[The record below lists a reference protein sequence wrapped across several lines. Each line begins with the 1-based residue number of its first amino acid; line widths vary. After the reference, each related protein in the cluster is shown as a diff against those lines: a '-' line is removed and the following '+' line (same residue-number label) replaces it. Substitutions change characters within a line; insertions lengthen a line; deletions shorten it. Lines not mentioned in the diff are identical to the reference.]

1 VWRRVIAGSLVALA
15 GTALGTTAA
24 LAAGT
29 PDAGPITSDP
39 TFWHIARAAGLTAY
53 VLLTVQVVL
62 GLAVKTVFLDGIL
75 ARWQAID
82 LHKFTA
88 LLGLGFLAL
97 HVLAL
102 LGDQYMHFTPLQLL
116 VPFASTYRPI
126 YTAAG
131 VIALYLFVALV
142 ASFFVRDLIGYN
154 AWRALH
160 YAAFF
165 AWLLALAHGIF
176 TGTDAAQLPVRVLY
190 WGTGSLVAMLVIWR
204 FLDPDSRPQARTAAA
219 RSANRAP
226 IPQGERGL
234 STDSRS

>member
-1 VWRRVIAGSLVALA
+1 VWRKTIASALVAMA

-24 LAAGT
+24 FAAGA
-29 PDAGPITSDP
+29 PAAAPITSDP

-62 GLAVKTVFLDGIL
+62 GLSVKTVFLDGIL
-75 ARWQAID
+75 ARWQSLD

-102 LGDQYMHFTPLQLL
+102 LGDQYMHFTPAQLL
-116 VPFASTYRPI
+116 IPFASTYRPV

-142 ASFFVRDLIGYN
+142 ASFYVRDLIGYN

-160 YAAFF
+160 YAAFA
-165 AWLLALAHGIF
+165 AWLLALTHGIL
-176 TGTDAAQLPVRVLY
+176 TGTDAAQLFVRVLY
-190 WGTGSLVAMLVIWR
+190 WGTGSLVAMLIVWR
-204 FLDPDSRPQARTAAA
+204 FLDPDSRPQV
-219 RSANRAP
+219 RSATAHVANRIP
-226 IPQGERGL
+226 LPQGKGEL
-234 STDSRS
+234 SANSQR